1 MGSIKIIDRKW
12 TRYHIVQ
19 YANETVQFKKL
30 YYFKRSLRSNIMK
43 DILYML
49 PDLLLVQRGLLCAMT
64 DFAWALE
71 DLLRALA
78 DLPCCNFPTCP
89 FLDTAS
95 DIIYLQ

>member
-30 YYFKRSLRSNIMK
+30 YYIKRTLRSNIMK
-43 DILYML
+43 GFLYML
-49 PDLLLVQRGLLCAMT
+49 PDLLLAQRCLLCAMT

-78 DLPCCNFPTCP
+78 DLSRCNFPTCS